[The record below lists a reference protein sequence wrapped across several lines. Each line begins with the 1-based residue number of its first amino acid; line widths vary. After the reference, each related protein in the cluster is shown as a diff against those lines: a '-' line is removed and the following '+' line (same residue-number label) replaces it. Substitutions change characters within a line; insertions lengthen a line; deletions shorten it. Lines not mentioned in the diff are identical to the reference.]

1 MRPGDREQIGSVA
14 EVVREAAA
22 IVDPDGADGAIAA
35 LVEIYED
42 DDRPATA
49 VEDLLGTLMATA
61 EGIDL
66 EGDEGGVEVSAAAAA
81 WLATN
86 PGQARGHEQSHVI
99 REGVRIAYRA
109 SRRHRWPPFSRRA
122 ASLRSGLVLGGAG
135 DCGQPRMT
143 SASCFGV
150 SVIARR

>member
-1 MRPGDREQIGSVA
+1 MRPGDHERIQPLS

-22 IVDPDGADGAIAA
+22 ITDPAGADDAITA

-66 EGDEGGVEVSAAAAA
+66 EGDDGGVEVTAAAAA

-86 PGQARGHEQSHVI
+86 PRQANGHERDNVL
-99 REGVRIAYRA
+99 REAARMAFKGKPPEQVADWLATRGVDA
-109 SRRHRWPPFSRRA
+109 
-122 ASLRSGLVLGGAG
+122 
-135 DCGQPRMT
+135 
-143 SASCFGV
+143 
-150 SVIARR
+150 

>member
-1 MRPGDREQIGSVA
+1 MRPGNHERIQSVS

-22 IVDPDGADGAIAA
+22 ITDPEGSDGAITA
-35 LVEIYED
+35 LYEIYED

-66 EGDEGGVEVSAAAAA
+66 EGDEGGVEVTAAAAA

-86 PGQARGHEQSHVI
+86 PAQANGHERDHVL
-99 REGVRIAYRA
+99 REGARIAYKGK
-109 SRRHRWPPFSRRA
+109 PPEQVEA
-122 ASLRSGLVLGGAG
+122 WLG
-135 DCGQPRMT
+135 
-143 SASCFGV
+143 
-150 SVIARR
+150 ARGINA